1 MSENVETTTEEMEM
15 KMKEGSHPVGAEG
28 STEPVSGV
36 DTAQGKGGMD
46 IFFVFKSLN
55 YLILNT
61 SNTRNFVAL
70 YTVLSQINTYSRVMM
85 INARSRVKIYLMNLY
100 IL

>member
-1 MSENVETTTEEMEM
+1 MSEKVETTTEEIEM
-15 KMKEGSHPVGAEG
+15 KMEEGSHPVGAEG

-36 DTAQGKGGMD
+36 DTAQGKGGRG

-61 SNTRNFVAL
+61 SNTLNFVAL
-70 YTVLSQINTYSRVMM
+70 
-85 INARSRVKIYLMNLY
+85 
-100 IL
+100 